1 MFILSVSVVLV
12 TVTHAQWTGGA
23 SLGVGN
29 KGPDLKLSV
38 GRTAGK
44 WTFKGWGS
52 TDFSGGW
59 KAGVSVGIKFK
70 RSTHDVS
77 LLSYSQTIEE
87 IPTVF
92 LYNDKSISFMD
103 HSSIS
108 ITFKEY
114 HVTVIN
120 PCLMLIFRF
129 YRSIIYSSK
138 QTSAILMFMMK
149 TGMES

>member
-1 MFILSVSVVLV
+1 MN
-12 TVTHAQWTGGA
+12 VTHAQWTGGA

-92 LYNDKSISFMD
+92 LYNDKTMYFMD

-108 ITFKEY
+108 ITYKEY
-114 HVTVIN
+114 HVMVIN
-120 PCLMLIFRF
+120 HCLMLIFRF

-138 QTSAILMFMMK
+138 PTSAILMFMMK
-149 TGMES
+149 TVIES

>member
-1 MFILSVSVVLV
+1 MFLLSVLVVLMAF
-12 TVTHAQWTGGA
+12 THAQWTGGA

-92 LYNDKSISFMD
+92 LYNKSISFMD

-108 ITFKEY
+108 ITYKEY
-114 HVTVIN
+114 NVMVIN
-120 PCLMLIFRF
+120 HFLMLIFRF

-149 TGMES
+149 TVMES